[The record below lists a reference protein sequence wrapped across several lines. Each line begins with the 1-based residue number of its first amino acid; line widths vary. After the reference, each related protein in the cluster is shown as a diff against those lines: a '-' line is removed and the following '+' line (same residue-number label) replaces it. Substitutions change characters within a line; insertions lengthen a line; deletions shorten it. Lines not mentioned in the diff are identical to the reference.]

1 MAKKKSRFK
10 QFAKG
15 AALGAAEQSAEEI
28 EQLMNALKGK
38 KKKNGGGG
46 GLADPGSLTQFLPFL
61 AGSDPAMKEN
71 VKLVGESPSGLNVY
85 QFTYKPGLGPEGVY
99 EGVMSNEIPSEAV
112 LKVTGEFD
120 RVFYN
125 KIDVEFKKVKEN

>member
-28 EQLMNALKGK
+28 EEFMKKIKGK
-38 KKKNGGGG
+38 KGGVG
-46 GLADPGSLTQFLPFL
+46 GLPDPGSLTHFLPFL

-112 LKVTGEFD
+112 LKVDGEFD

>member
-28 EQLMNALKGK
+28 EEFMKKIKGK
-38 KKKNGGGG
+38 KGGVGG
-46 GLADPGSLTQFLPFL
+46 QPDPGSLTQFLPFL

-112 LKVTGEFD
+112 LKVDGEFD